1 MIGGGSLAPL
11 QDSQRSVCFRV
22 EGVGAGQDFFR

>member
-1 MIGGGSLAPL
+1 MVNAGSLAPL
-11 QDSQRSVCFRV
+11 QDSQRSVSFRV